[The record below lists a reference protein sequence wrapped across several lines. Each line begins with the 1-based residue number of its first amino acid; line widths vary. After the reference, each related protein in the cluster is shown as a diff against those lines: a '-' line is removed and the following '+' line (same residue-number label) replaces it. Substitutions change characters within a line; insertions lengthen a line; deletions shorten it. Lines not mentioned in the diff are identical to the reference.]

1 MVRYFYTW
9 VPLVVVGA
17 IFMLALPW
25 LALVAL
31 PVFALVALA
40 ALAAVVWAVVY
51 VPYMLGRAISRRWHV
66 HAAAS
71 PGTVILSP
79 AERRDASRA

>member
-9 VPLVVVGA
+9 VPLVFVGA

-40 ALAAVVWAVVY
+40 ALAAVIGAVIY
-51 VPYMLGRAISRRWHV
+51 VPYMLGRAISRRWHT

-71 PGTVILSP
+71 TRTAILSP